1 MITETEWNVVSF
13 ECDYNNGM
21 APKILERLISSNYT
35 SQPGYG
41 NDGYTL
47 SAVGKIKK
55 ALGRD
60 DVSVTLVAGGT
71 QTNQLAVSTLL
82 GRCEGVIAASTGHI
96 SVHEAGAIE
105 YTGHKVLALPPGDGK
120 IRPGDLKKYMEEF
133 SRSAAPEA
141 MVIPKMV
148 YLSEP
153 TEIGTLYTKSE
164 LEEIREICSMYDLYM
179 YIDGARL
186 AYALAAPYNDVTLP
200 LIASLC
206 DAFYIGGTKC
216 GAIIGEAL
224 VIKNNILPPNF
235 LRMKKQEGA
244 LSAKGRLLGIQ
255 FDTLFTDG
263 YYLYNGKMGI
273 AAARRL
279 KRVFEEKGYQFAWNS
294 PTNQQFV
301 IMEKDRFDCLIEKV
315 RFEKWEDI
323 DGERTIARFCTS
335 WSTTDDDIEELEKL
349 L

>member
-41 NDGYTL
+41 NDEYTL